1 MMPLCLQLLMG
12 YSSET
17 AGLVLSGGGLLLLAL
32 MQIVG
37 TLTTRVPARDIIAAG
52 WFITA
57 AAMFY
62 FPRHLDLG
70 ISFSTA
76 SVMRVAQVAGMPLLF
91 VPIMLISYVGLP
103 AEKTNSIA
111 GLVSFTRNIGSSI
124 GTSLVTTVVAR
135 KAQFHQVYLTA
146 HTSQGEP
153 AFTPP
158 VPRLAA
164 RPPPPGPHP
173 PP

>member
-1 MMPLCLQLLMG
+1 MG
-12 YSSET
+12 SSSEP

-32 MQIVG
+32 MPVVG

-62 FPRHLDLG
+62 ATQHLDLG
-70 ISFSTA
+70 IRFSTA

-91 VPIMLISYVGLP
+91 VHIMLISYVGLP

-111 GLVSFTRNIGSSI
+111 GIVSFTRNIGSSI

-135 KAQFHQVYLTA
+135 QAQVHQVYLAA
-146 HTSQGEP
+146 HTSRGEP
-153 AFTPP
+153 ALDRKST
-158 VPRLAA
+158 RLNSSHQIISYAVFCLKK
-164 RPPPPGPHP
+164 
-173 PP
+173 